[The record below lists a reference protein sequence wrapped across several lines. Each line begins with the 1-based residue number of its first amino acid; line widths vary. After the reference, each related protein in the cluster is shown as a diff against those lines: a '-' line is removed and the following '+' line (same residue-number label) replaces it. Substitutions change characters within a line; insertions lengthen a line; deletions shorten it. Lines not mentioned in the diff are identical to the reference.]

1 MTTATSIL
9 LDNPFATRATRSGTI
24 PFCFEGQESLEGLLD
39 RLRHYGWRGQ
49 IVGPHGSGKST
60 LLASLAE
67 AICRLGR
74 RTKIVRMFQGRGA
87 LPAELRSKVARSGV
101 RDDGLVYLIDGF
113 EQLAT
118 ARRWWIQH
126 CLRQHA
132 LVVTT
137 HQPVHGLA
145 IVYQTSVTDEI
156 AWEVVS
162 RLTSTRGPIVSRER
176 VATLLAKNGG
186 NLRETLF
193 ALYDWY
199 ESNRETYAQLA
210 TTNLGSLIA

>member
-9 LDNPFATRATRSGTI
+9 NDNPFATRATRSGTI
-24 PFCFEGQESLEGLLD
+24 PFCFADRESLEGVLE
-39 RLRHYGWRGQ
+39 RLEDYGRRGQ
-49 IVGPHGSGKST
+49 IVGPHGTGKST

-67 AICRLGR
+67 AISGLGR
-74 RTKIVRMFQGRGA
+74 QTVIVRMFQGRGA
-87 LPAELRSKVARSGV
+87 LPAEFRSALARSNV
-101 RDDGLVYLIDGF
+101 LDEGLVYLIDGF
-113 EQLAT
+113 EQLGM

-126 CLRQHA
+126 CLRRHG

-137 HQPVHGLA
+137 HRPIHGLP

-162 RLTSTRGPIVSRER
+162 RLTSAQGPIASKEQ
-176 VATLLAKNGG
+176 VAELLAKNGS

-193 ALYDWY
+193 ELYDWY
-199 ESNRETYAQLA
+199 EAAAQVRVSA
-210 TTNLGSLIA
+210 SDCGKGCGH